1 MMMPTSIS
9 PLRLV
14 LLAFTCSMA
23 GQLQAGDFWRS
34 LKNWV
39 DSADIK
45 GCDTTYLHL
54 PKEGFVGYGNVYLTG
69 SKEYLN
75 YSQNFAQNG
84 TVDVSGTLSTRVAS
98 LLSVGVSYRGWGLS
112 YSKDFSKNG
121 DTEWSFCSY
130 GQGYGLETR
139 IHNSYSFSGV
149 LDLEGAGIMDEYDI
163 EMKNCHRRLL
173 LGNFYYVFGRKRF
186 SLPAAMSHTIIQ
198 KRSSGSWLAIM
209 NYRHSSTT
217 LEGEQ
222 QQYYVGDEVLDLGYE
237 GIANYRLSQTQ
248 VSLGGGYAY
257 NFIFNDAHFLLH
269 FSAMPMLS
277 VWHRNRRYFDE
288 RTWDSTAQSY
298 QDERHV
304 VAISQKLAVNGTVHS
319 SFVYNFSRYV
329 TGVMVFA
336 NIDSFPEKEK
346 FSIYSFD
353 WSSRFFFGVRF

>member
-1 MMMPTSIS
+1 MSRTFI
-9 PLRLV
+9 LRLMLLV
-14 LLAFTCSMA
+14 LLSASTVKA
-23 GQLQAGDFWRS
+23 QADGFWRA

-69 SKEYLN
+69 TNAYLT
-75 YSQNFAQNG
+75 YDQG
-84 TVDVSGTLSTRVAS
+84 TTDQGPVTVSGRLHTQVTTLFSA
-98 LLSVGVSYRGWGLS
+98 GISYRGWGVS
-112 YSKDFSKNG
+112 YSKDLSKHG

-139 IHNSYSFSGV
+139 IHKSTSLSGT
-149 LDLEGAGIMDEYDI
+149 LDVGLDGVEEGYKIRTKDSR
-163 EMKNCHRRLL
+163 HRLV

-198 KRSSGSWLAIM
+198 KRSSGSWLAIL

-217 LEGEQ
+217 IDGNQLRFFIAQKELDAGTM
-222 QQYYVGDEVLDLGYE
+222 GRVLF
-237 GIANYRLSQTQ
+237 NRLSQTQ
-248 VSLGGGYAY
+248 VSLGGGYAH
-257 NFIFNDAHFLLH
+257 NFIFREGRFLLH

-277 VWHRNRRYFDE
+277 VWHRNRSYYN
-288 RTWDSTAQSY
+288 THVWNSDSGLM
-298 QDERHV
+298 QDEKQS
-304 VAISQKLAVNGTVHS
+304 VAISQKLAINGTIHS

-329 TGVMVFA
+329 TGVMAFA

-346 FSIYSFD
+346 FSLYTFD

>member
-1 MMMPTSIS
+1 MSSSTST
-9 PLRLV
+9 RLV
-14 LLAFTCSMA
+14 VLFLLTAMV
-23 GQLQAGDFWRS
+23 GQVKAEGFWRA

-45 GCDTTYLHL
+45 GCDTTYLRL

-69 SKEYLN
+69 SKAYLD
-75 YSQNFAQNG
+75 YSHIFAQYG

-139 IHNSYSFSGV
+139 IHNSYSLSGV
-149 LDLEGAGIMDEYDI
+149 LDVEGASIMDKYDI
-163 EMKNCHRRLL
+163 EMKNCHQRLL
-173 LGNFYYVFGRKRF
+173 LGNLYYVFGRKRF

-198 KRSSGSWLAIM
+198 KRSSGSWLAIL
-209 NYRHSSTT
+209 NYRHSATT
-217 LEGEQ
+217 LAGEHQ
-222 QQYYVGDEVLDLGYE
+222 HYFIGDDILDVGDEGM
-237 GIANYRLSQTQ
+237 ASYRLSQTQ

-257 NFIFNDAHFLLH
+257 NFIFNDAHCLLH

-277 VWHRNRRYFDE
+277 IWHRNRRYFDE
-288 RTWDSTAQSY
+288 RTWDSTAQRY

-304 VAISQKLAVNGTVHS
+304 VAISQKLAINGTIHS

-336 NIDSFPEKEK
+336 NIDSFPEKER
-346 FSIYSFD
+346 FSIYTFD

>member
-1 MMMPTSIS
+1 MSSSTSTR
-9 PLRLV
+9 LVVLV
-14 LLAFTCSMA
+14 LLTAMV
-23 GQLQAGDFWRS
+23 GQVKAEGFWQA

-45 GCDTTYLHL
+45 GCDTTYLRL

-69 SKEYLN
+69 SKAYLD
-75 YSQNFAQNG
+75 YSQIFSQYG
-84 TVDVSGTLSTRVAS
+84 TVNVSGTLSTRVAS
-98 LLSVGVSYRGWGLS
+98 LLSLGVSYRGWGLS

-139 IHNSYSFSGV
+139 IHNSYSLSGV
-149 LDLEGAGIMDEYDI
+149 LDVEGASIMDEYDI
-163 EMKNCHRRLL
+163 EMKNCHQRLL
-173 LGNFYYVFGRKRF
+173 LGNLYYVFGRKRF

-198 KRSSGSWLAIM
+198 KRSSGSWLAIL
-209 NYRHSSTT
+209 NYRHSATT
-217 LEGEQ
+217 LAGEHQ
-222 QQYYVGDEVLDLGYE
+222 HYFIGDDILDVSDVGM
-237 GIANYRLSQTQ
+237 ASYRLSQTQ

-257 NFIFNDAHFLLH
+257 NFIFNDAHCLLH

-277 VWHRNRRYFDE
+277 AWHRNRRYFDE
-288 RTWDSTAQSY
+288 RTWDSTAQCY
-298 QDERHV
+298 QDERHA
-304 VAISQKLAVNGTVHS
+304 VAISQKLAINGTIHA

-336 NIDSFPEKEK
+336 NIDSFPEKDR
-346 FSIYSFD
+346 FSIYTFD

>member
-1 MMMPTSIS
+1 MSRMFF
-9 PLRLV
+9 LRLLLLV
-14 LLAFTCSMA
+14 LLSAATPEA
-23 GQLQAGDFWRS
+23 QADGFWRA

-54 PKEGFVGYGNVYLTG
+54 PKEGFIGYGNVYLTG
-69 SKEYLN
+69 TNAFLTYDQGMTEL
-75 YSQNFAQNG
+75 G
-84 TVDVSGTLSTRVAS
+84 TATVSGRLHTRVTTLFSA
-98 LLSVGVSYRGWGLS
+98 GISYRGWGLS
-112 YSKDFSKNG
+112 YSKDLSKHG

-139 IHNSYSFSGV
+139 IHKSTTLSGTLDVELGGIEEGYKIWTKNSR
-149 LDLEGAGIMDEYDI
+149 
-163 EMKNCHRRLL
+163 HRLV

-198 KRSSGSWLAIM
+198 KKSSGSWLAIL

-217 LEGEQ
+217 ID
-222 QQYYVGDEVLDLGYE
+222 GDQLQFFMAQEEIDAGTKGRVLF
-237 GIANYRLSQTQ
+237 NRLSQTQ

-257 NFIFNDAHFLLH
+257 NFIFHEGRFLLH

-277 VWHRNRRYFDE
+277 VWHRNRSYYDKSVWDGDVRLPQNE
-288 RTWDSTAQSY
+288 RKA
-298 QDERHV
+298 
-304 VAISQKLAVNGTVHS
+304 VAIGQKLAFNGTLHS

-329 TGVMVFA
+329 TGVMAFA

-346 FSIYSFD
+346 FSLYTFD